1 MILERFPEIQQLNDD
16 ELWQLY
22 AELSDKLFVDE
33 PVTDPEI
40 IAELDR
46 RWEEYRRDPST
57 TKPWS
62 VVREQLRGK
71 YLRPAGE

>member
-1 MILERFPEIQQLNDD
+1 MILERFPEIQQLDED

-22 AELSDKLFVDE
+22 TELSDKLFVDE

-46 RWEEYRRDPST
+46 RWQHYLRHPETARPAEE
-57 TKPWS
+57 
-62 VVREQLRGK
+62 VLAELRAK
-71 YLRPAGE
+71 YLRKPGV

>member
-22 AELSDKLFVDE
+22 AELSEKLFVDE
-33 PVTDPEI
+33 PVTDPGM

-46 RWEEYRRDPST
+46 RWEEYRRDPGT
-57 TKPWS
+57 AKPWS